1 MPAISE
7 HQLQRAFLYWF
18 NGIPNRLP
26 AAKLP
31 GVVCWHTP
39 NGGARDGAEAKRFKE
54 LGVLAGIP
62 DVFMLWGRLHALE
75 FKRPG
80 GGRLSPAQLDLHPR
94 LEAAGAFVR
103 TVDSLDEAKKIV
115 RDWGLC
121 C

>member
-1 MPAISE
+1 MPAPSE
-7 HQLQRAFLYWF
+7 FELQRAFLYWF
-18 NGIPNRLP
+18 NGIPGRLP

-62 DVFMLWGRLHALE
+62 DVFMLWGRLFALE

-115 RDWGLC
+115 HDWGLC